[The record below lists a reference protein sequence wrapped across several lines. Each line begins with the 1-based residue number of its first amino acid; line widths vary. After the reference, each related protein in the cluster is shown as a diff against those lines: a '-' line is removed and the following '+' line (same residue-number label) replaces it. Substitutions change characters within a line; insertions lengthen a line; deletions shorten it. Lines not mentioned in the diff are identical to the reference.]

1 MYSEFNNISKKL
13 MSKYIVKIDFKKI
26 DIITLGK
33 ERVLSVST
41 ILFLFLKHMISSDSV
56 KMCNVVP
63 VSIYNH

>member
-1 MYSEFNNISKKL
+1 

-41 ILFLFLKHMISSDSV
+41 ILFLFLQHMISSDSV
-56 KMCNVVP
+56 NMCNVVP